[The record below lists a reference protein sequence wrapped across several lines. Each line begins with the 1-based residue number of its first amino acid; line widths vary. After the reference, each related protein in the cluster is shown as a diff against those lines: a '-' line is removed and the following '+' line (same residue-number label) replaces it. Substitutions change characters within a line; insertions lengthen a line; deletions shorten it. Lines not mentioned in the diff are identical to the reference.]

1 MTMSSEL
8 VKEHLLKENEEFKRL
23 ARKHRE
29 LDERIAVLSDRFI
42 LSAAEKVEEA
52 TLKKKKLALKDRM
65 ADFIRRVQVESN
77 TKNGGIR
84 TAPA

>member
-1 MTMSSEL
+1 MTMSSESA
-8 VKEHLLKENEEFKRL
+8 KEHLLKENEEFKRL

-29 LDERIAVLSDRFI
+29 LDERITVLSERFI

-65 ADFIRRVQVESN
+65 ADFIRRLQVESSA
-77 TKNGGIR
+77 KNGGAR